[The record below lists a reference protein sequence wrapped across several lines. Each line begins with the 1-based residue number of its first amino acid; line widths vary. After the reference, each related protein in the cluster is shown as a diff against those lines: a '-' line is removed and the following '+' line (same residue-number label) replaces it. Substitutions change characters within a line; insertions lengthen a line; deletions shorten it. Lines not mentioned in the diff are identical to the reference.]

1 MKVARPVNRKKSSN
15 AEKEQR
21 TLKEIKEK
29 LLKGGRAVVVYKW
42 SSEDGEKQC
51 EIPVFTIEEIEL
63 LRGNGNSP
71 DCRKELR
78 IQAGDEVVRYDLIT
92 LKEL

>member
-42 SSEDGEKQC
+42 NSGEC

>member
-15 AEKEQR
+15 AEK
-21 TLKEIKEK
+21 TLKEIKKK

-42 SSEDGEKQC
+42 LSSDGERQC

-63 LRGNGNSP
+63 LRANGNSP

-78 IQAGDEVVRYDLIT
+78 IQTGDEVVRYDLIT

>member
-1 MKVARPVNRKKSSN
+1 MYRKKSSN

-21 TLKEIKEK
+21 TLEEIKKK
-29 LLKGGRAVVVYKW
+29 LLKGGRAAVVYKW

-51 EIPVFTIEEIEL
+51 EIPVFTIEEIRI
-63 LRGNGNSP
+63 LRRNGNST
-71 DCRKELR
+71 DCIKELIVR
-78 IQAGDEVVRYDLIT
+78 TREGEELRYDLIT

>member
-15 AEKEQR
+15 AEK
-21 TLKEIKEK
+21 TLKEIRKK
-29 LLKGGRAVVVYKW
+29 LLNGRAVVVYKW
-42 SSEDGEKQC
+42 LSSDGERQC

-63 LRGNGNSP
+63 LRANGNSP

-78 IQAGDEVVRYDLIT
+78 IQTGDEVVRYDLIT